1 MSGRQ
6 YILDLFGAPAG
17 AASHAIALTPTFID
31 AARDTL
37 RRAERCSVSV
47 VVHRNV
53 RFAAEISAELLTVSD
68 ALESYLDAV
77 DKYETGL
84 ETLRNNA
91 AELRELLESWE
102 MFAAIVGPAH
112 AAFLT
117 DFVRDRAA
125 ITVSARATQT
135 SIYALEMATAEA
147 VAFRPAAKKA
157 EHALAETVVFL
168 RRFLPGSIVRDIF
181 VMVGTSPY

>member
-1 MSGRQ
+1 MSSRQ

-17 AASHAIALTPTFID
+17 AAAHAIALTPTFVD
-31 AARDTL
+31 EARDTL
-37 RRAERCSVSV
+37 RRAERCNVSV
-47 VVHRNV
+47 TVHRNV
-53 RFAAEISAELLTVSD
+53 RFAAEIAAELLTVSD
-68 ALESYLDAV
+68 ALESYLEAAS
-77 DKYETGL
+77 KYERGL
-84 ETLRNNA
+84 ETVRTNI

-102 MFAAIVGPAH
+102 IFAAVVGPAH

-125 ITVSARATQT
+125 ITVSTRATQT
-135 SIYALEMATAEA
+135 SMYELEMATAEA
-147 VAFRPAAKKA
+147 VAFRPVAKQA
-157 EHALAETVVFL
+157 EQALAETNVFL